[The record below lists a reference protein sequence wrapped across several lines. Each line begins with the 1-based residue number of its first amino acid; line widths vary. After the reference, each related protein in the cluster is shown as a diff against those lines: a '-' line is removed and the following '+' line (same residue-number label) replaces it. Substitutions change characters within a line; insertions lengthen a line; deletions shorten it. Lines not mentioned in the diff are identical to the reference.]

1 MSIQKTWAIIGG
13 GNGGQSMAGHLG
25 ILGQKVRLFDVVPAT
40 VDALN
45 AKGSITVTNAMDG
58 EGKLE
63 FATTDMGKAMEGAD
77 NVILVLPSLF
87 HESIA
92 RRMVPHLKDGM
103 TVLLH
108 PEASCGAL
116 SFRKVMKEMGCTA
129 NVVVGAACTLL
140 YATRII
146 ENGTVEIYGVKDAV
160 PIAALPASD
169 NARLEAAICGVMP
182 WFKIVNNVLETSLD
196 NLNAM
201 MHPAPMLLNTSRI
214 EADPFVPFQY
224 YLDGI
229 TPSIGKFVETMDMER
244 IAIAEKLGIKQRS
257 ICQQYLDMYPGCG
270 KEGDPLYMLAK
281 NNPGYKGIMGHNHLN
296 TRYVMEDIPYSL
308 VALQAIAQVVGVATP
323 CMDAI
328 INIGR
333 SIYNGANGF
342 QQMDEGRTVEAL
354 GLEGMDTDALLK
366 YVMG

>member
-77 NVILVLPSLF
+77 NVILVLPSLY

-92 RRMVPHLKDGM
+92 RQMVPHLKDGM

-108 PEASCGAL
+108 PEASCGAI

-129 NVVVGAACTLL
+129 DVVVGAACTLL
-140 YATRII
+140 YATRIL
-146 ENGTVEIYGVKDAV
+146 ENGKVEIYGVKNSV

-169 NARLEAAICGVMP
+169 NDRLKAAICDVMP
-182 WFKIVNNVLETSLD
+182 WFTIVSSVLETSLD

-201 MHPAPMLLNTSRI
+201 MHPAPMLLSTSRI
-214 EADPFVPFQY
+214 EADPFIPFQY
-224 YLDGI
+224 YLEGI
-229 TPSIGKFVETMDMER
+229 TPSMGHFVENMDKER
-244 IAIAEKLGIKQRS
+244 IAIAKEVGYTQRS
-257 ICQQYLDMYPGCG
+257 VCQEYIDMYSCG
-270 KEGDPLYMLAK
+270 VEGDPLYKLCR
-281 NNPGYKGIMGHNHLN
+281 NNPGYDGIMCGSNLGS
-296 TRYVMEDIPYSL
+296 RYVMEDVPYSL
-308 VALQAIAQVVGVATP
+308 VALQSIAKVMGVPTP

-328 INIGR
+328 VTIGR
-333 SIYNGANGF
+333 TIFDGTNGF
-342 QQMDEGRTVEAL
+342 AKMDEGRTIEAL
-354 GLEGMDTDALLK
+354 GLEGMDKEALLK
-366 YVMG
+366 YIMG